1 MLHQRNITLSQTSD
15 RLDLGFHDENLI
27 RFLWDSWLF
36 LKLNSLI
43 ANTNGVFCF
52 FFILVVNIEHHS
64 VLNGSV
70 MVNVRVFYIEIIG
83 SLFADGDHLLAYKH
97 YQNKWCIHITKTQR
111 IIKKTSSQVRGFWFA
126 GCLWVVWEDGKT
138 STLSLFI
145 SSYKLIPW
153 LLGNLYNHV
162 YCVTSP

>member
-1 MLHQRNITLSQTSD
+1 M
-15 RLDLGFHDENLI
+15 RLVT
-27 RFLWDSWLF
+27 F

-52 FFILVVNIEHHS
+52 FILVVNIEHS

-70 MVNVRVFYIEIIG
+70 MVNVRVFDIEIIG
-83 SLFADGDHLLAYKH
+83 SLFAEGDHLLAYKH

-111 IIKKTSSQVRGFWFA
+111 IIKKTNIFLSQGFWFA
-126 GCLWVVWEDGKT
+126 GCLWVVWEDGKI
-138 STLSLFI
+138 STLFLFI